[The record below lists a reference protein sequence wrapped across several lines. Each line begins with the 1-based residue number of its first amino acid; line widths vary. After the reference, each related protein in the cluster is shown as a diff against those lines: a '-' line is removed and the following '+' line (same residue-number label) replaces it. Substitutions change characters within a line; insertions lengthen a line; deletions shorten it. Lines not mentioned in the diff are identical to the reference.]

1 MSMLFDRL
9 LENLCVIDLNTIQ
22 ELIRIY
28 FLFRDSIVL
37 NGKLE
42 IPNFDFFSNSV

>member
-9 LENLCVIDLNTIQ
+9 LENLCVIDLKSIQ
-22 ELIRIY
+22 ELIPIY

-37 NGKLE
+37 NWKLE
-42 IPNFDFFSNSV
+42 ILNFDFFSNIV